1 MLEHEFTFRE
11 KLLLIACL
19 VVGFGILYYQFGYKT
34 FQKTLD
40 SLKTDE
46 LETEVMIYQTQAMN
60 YQRMQAY
67 IEEHKGEVYGEVMVY
82 NNLAN
87 EVSELGAIFAN
98 AGDINISWTEPTLTG
113 TTVRRDARISF
124 KTNGYNSVK
133 DLINKIHNCKYRC
146 LIKDVLIST
155 SEDTGLN
162 ETNSI
167 NVTMTVTFFETS
179 NGAASLQGLTIL
191 DEAEPESGSE

>member
-11 KLLLIACL
+11 KLLLLACL
-19 VVGFGILYYQFGYKT
+19 IIGSAILYYQFGYKS

-46 LETEVMIYQTQAMN
+46 LESELMIYQTQAMN
-60 YQRMQAY
+60 YSRMKAY
-67 IEEHKGEVYGEVMVY
+67 IEEHQGEVYGEVMVY

-87 EVSELGAIFAN
+87 EVSELGQIFAN
-98 AGDINISWTEPTLTG
+98 SGNINISWTEPTLTG

-124 KTNGYNSVK
+124 KTNGYNTVK

-146 LIKDVLIST
+146 LIKDLLIST
-155 SEDTGLN
+155 SENGGLN
-162 ETNSI
+162 ETNEIS
-167 NVTMTVTFFETS
+167 VSMTVTFFETS
-179 NGAASLQGLTIL
+179 NGASTLQGLTVI
-191 DEAEPESGSE
+191 EESE